1 MANVTYANFEAQKE
15 ESKFNV
21 IELEEGY
28 TRISNELLESILT
41 AGLTQHQL
49 LVVMAIIRK
58 TYGYNKKIDWV
69 SNWQISELTGLLP
82 HKCSTAKGAL
92 LRRKILVSSGRF
104 VGINQCLSE
113 WKDKTCL
120 NEMLPESC
128 DQPNDYPN
136 EVHLSQLSH
145 DRLLK
150 SGNKIKSYPNQV
162 SLPQSGNNNI
172 PKSGKESLPELGKK
186 ATYPNQVKLPESGK
200 KSLPESGKHKRQT
213 TKDNILKPYN
223 PPIVPPEKKSK
234 SFDPSLVELP
244 DWLSK
249 PIWDAW
255 VQYRREI
262 KKPIKSQMTVT
273 QAIKLLGKCR
283 ESGYQPEEII
293 NASIANG
300 WQGLFEPQQPARP
313 QQAKSQA
320 IAHNFSDKDY
330 GTTQIPDWAK
340 DCM

>member
-1 MANVTYANFEAQKE
+1 MTNVTYADFEAQKE
-15 ESKFNV
+15 ENKINV

-28 TRISNELLESILT
+28 TRISNELLEGILT

-92 LRRKILVSSGRF
+92 LRRKILISSGRL

-120 NEMLPESC
+120 NEMLPE
-128 DQPNDYPN
+128 
-136 EVHLSQLSH
+136 
-145 DRLLK
+145 

-186 ATYPNQVKLPESGK
+186 KTYPNQVKLPESGK

-213 TKDNILKPYN
+213 TKDNILKPN
-223 PPIVPPEKKSK
+223 KPPIVPLAEKSK
-234 SFDPSLVELP
+234 SFEPSSVELP
-244 DWLSK
+244 DWL
-249 PIWDAW
+249 PRPTWDSW
-255 VQYRREI
+255 VQYRKEI
-262 KKPIKSQMTVT
+262 NKPIKSQQTVI

-283 ESGYQPEEII
+283 DNGHQPEEII

-313 QQAKSQA
+313 QQAK
-320 IAHNFSDKDY
+320 AHSVADSFADKDY
-330 GTTQIPDWAK
+330 GEPQLPDWARE
-340 DCM
+340 CLSREGL